1 MSAKIKGKIKKTVQA
16 VSPVPKDDKI
26 VASSPVPAKK
36 IVMLSF
42 YDALRETIEG
52 KRLTKVEWD
61 DVNTYIFA
69 DADWLLIH
77 RGDCEM
83 KECKKGCKTH
93 RLMISRGDMEGVDWY
108 AVPEAN

>member
-1 MSAKIKGKIKKTVQA
+1 MSAKIKGKIKKTVQS
-16 VSPVPKDDKI
+16 VSSVPKEDKI
-26 VASSPVPAKK
+26 VSSSPVPTKK
-36 IVMLSF
+36 IVMLNF

-61 DVNTYIFA
+61 DVNTYILA
-69 DADWLLIH
+69 DENWLLIH
-77 RGDCEM
+77 RGHCDM

-108 AVPEAN
+108 AVPQAN